1 EIIFRTW
8 EVFDKNGNLFTLTD
22 TIVVLRLPQLTSANF
37 VGDSEDSLYC
47 TIEPNILPGEAEKRY
62 AAWKQPVG
70 LHDYER
76 PNSRLG
82 GVVYEIPLTIVIAG
96 YVAADAQGS
105 HVVNEYLSS
114 VILRKA
120 SGEEVIIADIMSGQY
135 LNELLSSVTTEQRG
149 YGFLHAIYQL
159 GESPVSILGGLFT
172 FFPYLLLEEG
182 DWVLSQDGHFE
193 KVTEDWFYNGNGNA
207 PYWFTGGW
215 PFITSSGSALWFS
228 DTHPQGGTDVCAVR
242 VLVPGLES
250 DAAGCVEICLDELEG
265 NAHCGISIEYGDT
278 EWSGQCPQTRGREIT
293 VRQTCW
299 GTTVNECT
307 SDEFIQTDGGD
318 GFIVVDENLTNK
330 IRSFR
335 LSQWQNLIDTTGPI
349 FDFFYP
355 LGECQEGITGPAGP
369 TGPTGPN
376 NLPIPGQWATE
387 CADLDWCAEDISAA
401 IRAGEQYASAN
412 DWERCHPTVYRV
424 TSHDCAAEVYVP
436 DVQIIDNCSGIYS
449 VKAVVEVSGG
459 PRMVALVQTNLEY

>member
-1 EIIFRTW
+1 
-8 EVFDKNGNLFTLTD
+8 
-22 TIVVLRLPQLTSANF
+22 
-37 VGDSEDSLYC
+37 
-47 TIEPNILPGEAEKRY
+47 
-62 AAWKQPVG
+62 
-70 LHDYER
+70 
-76 PNSRLG
+76 
-82 GVVYEIPLTIVIAG
+82 
-96 YVAADAQGS
+96 
-105 HVVNEYLSS
+105 
-114 VILRKA
+114 
-120 SGEEVIIADIMSGQY
+120 
-135 LNELLSSVTTEQRG
+135 
-149 YGFLHAIYQL
+149 
-159 GESPVSILGGLFT
+159 
-172 FFPYLLLEEG
+172 
-182 DWVLSQDGHFE
+182 
-193 KVTEDWFYNGNGNA
+193 
-207 PYWFTGGW
+207 
-215 PFITSSGSALWFS
+215 
-228 DTHPQGGTDVCAVR
+228 
-242 VLVPGLES
+242 
-250 DAAGCVEICLDELEG
+250 DELEG

-318 GFIVVDENLTNK
+318 GFIVVDENFTNK
-330 IRSFR
+330 MRSFR

-449 VKAVVEVSGG
+449 VKAIVEVSGG
-459 PRMVALVQTNLEY
+459 PRMVALVQTNLEYRIGTDGDTSYVYTYSHLTSPIQIPFNGCDGPLTEVRYEAADNCWNQSEWYKYIRVIDDIPPTVVVDREVNVS